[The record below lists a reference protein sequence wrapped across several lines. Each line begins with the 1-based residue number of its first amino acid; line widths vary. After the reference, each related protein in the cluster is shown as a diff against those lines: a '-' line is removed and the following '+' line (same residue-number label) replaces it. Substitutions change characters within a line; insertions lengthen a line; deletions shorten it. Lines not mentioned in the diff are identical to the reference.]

1 MTMATENHICTIEE
15 LAALRFEPVSDP
27 MIPMQSL
34 DEWLKQA
41 KQEYITMRFVLP
53 ILESSDA
60 DFERRIRSH
69 QNPEGFCKA
78 LQALVE
84 NIEVWQEHHRD
95 SLETLD
101 CAWARLMAVL
111 ARFIDGDDAKAGSA

>member
-15 LAALRFEPVSDP
+15 LAALKFEPVSDP

-34 DEWLKQA
+34 DEWLEQA

-60 DFERRIRSH
+60 DFEHRIRSH
-69 QNPEGFCKA
+69 QDPEGFCKA
-78 LQALVE
+78 LQRLTENVE
-84 NIEVWQEHHRD
+84 AWQEHHRCA
-95 SLETLD
+95 SETLD
-101 CAWARLMAVL
+101 CAWTRLMAVL
-111 ARFIDGDDAKAGSA
+111 ARFLPGDDTKAGSA